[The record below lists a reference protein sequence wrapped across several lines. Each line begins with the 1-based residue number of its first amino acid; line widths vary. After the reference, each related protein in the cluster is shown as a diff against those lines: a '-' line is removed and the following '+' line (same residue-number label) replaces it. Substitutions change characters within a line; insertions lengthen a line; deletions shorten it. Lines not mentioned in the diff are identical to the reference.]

1 MNEKFTEFSLI
12 DFLQSKFTTSKKYN
26 DIILGNGDDA
36 AVIDAGGE
44 KCWVLSTDIQMED
57 VHFSLKTSSSEDIA
71 NKIMAVNMSDIAAM
85 GATPRFGLLSLGL
98 SNQNLKIDTFLKDF
112 GEEMKS
118 ICNRIEVVLLGGN
131 VSSTEGPMFIDL
143 FMIGEAEKDKL
154 VKRSGAKIGDRI
166 LVTGELGTA
175 AGGHFVLSNP
185 EVSVKKIERDFL
197 INKQIRPEA
206 RVHAGNFIGKNKY
219 ASSMID
225 ISDSLLGDLAHICNA
240 SKVGA
245 VVDAKSIYIS
255 PELENL
261 GKKSQVDP
269 LDLAF
274 YGGEDYELLMTAS
287 KSDAEKIQEYIRY
300 TLKLALTDIGE
311 IVSIDKG
318 IKIDTGSNLHEAK
331 IKRWDHLK

>member
-12 DFLQSKFTTSKKYN
+12 DFLQSKFATSKKYN
-26 DIILGNGDDA
+26 DIVLGNGDDA
-36 AVIDAGGE
+36 AVIDAGGK

-71 NKIMAVNMSDIAAM
+71 NKIMSVNMSDIAAM
-85 GATPRFGLLSLGL
+85 GAIPRFGLLSLGI
-98 SNQNLKIDTFLKDF
+98 SNHNSMRDIFLKDF
-112 GEEMKS
+112 SEEMKS
-118 ICNRIEVVLLGGN
+118 ICNKMGIVLLGGN
-131 VSSTEGPMFIDL
+131 VSSTKGPMFVDL

-154 VKRSGAKIGDRI
+154 VRRSGARVGDRI

-175 AGGHFVLSNP
+175 AGGHFILSNP
-185 EVSVKKIERDFL
+185 EVSIKKTERDFL

-206 RVHAGNFIGKNKY
+206 RVDAGNFVGKSKF

-269 LDLAF
+269 FDLAF

-287 KSDAEKIQEYIRY
+287 KSDAVKIQEYICKN
-300 TLKLALTDIGE
+300 LKLTLTDIGE
-311 IVSIDKG
+311 IVSPDEG
-318 IKIDTGSNLHEAK
+318 IKIHTGNGLHEAQ

>member
-85 GATPRFGLLSLGL
+85 GAIPRFGLLSLGL

-131 VSSTEGPMFIDL
+131 VSSTKGPMFIDL

-154 VKRSGAKIGDRI
+154 VK
-166 LVTGELGTA
+166 
-175 AGGHFVLSNP
+175 
-185 EVSVKKIERDFL
+185 L
-197 INKQIRPEA
+197 IS
-206 RVHAGNFIGKNKY
+206 F
-219 ASSMID
+219 
-225 ISDSLLGDLAHICNA
+225 
-240 SKVGA
+240 
-245 VVDAKSIYIS
+245 
-255 PELENL
+255 
-261 GKKSQVDP
+261 
-269 LDLAF
+269 
-274 YGGEDYELLMTAS
+274 
-287 KSDAEKIQEYIRY
+287 
-300 TLKLALTDIGE
+300 
-311 IVSIDKG
+311 
-318 IKIDTGSNLHEAK
+318 
-331 IKRWDHLK
+331 